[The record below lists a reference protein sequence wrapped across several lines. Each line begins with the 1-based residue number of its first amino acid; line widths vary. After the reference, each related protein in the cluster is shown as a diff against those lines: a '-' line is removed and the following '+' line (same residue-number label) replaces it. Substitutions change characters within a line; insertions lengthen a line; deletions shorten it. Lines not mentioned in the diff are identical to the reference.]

1 MALCKMLH
9 YLIALCLGVNAK
21 MDCDTSI
28 TKAMKISITNQ
39 RNLTGHWIAQVQL
52 EHAGGDKETGPWDV
66 NIEHTTR
73 TCQGIETVD
82 LKATVIAPPAKSI
95 LTAGP
100 EGYDLVP
107 GLGYYKL
114 HTDMKTWEEALIAC
128 EAEGAHLLIINSDQ
142 EAKAL
147 EIFWDVNPKINDRP
161 LNDWAHVGFHDKY
174 KEGQYLTIFN
184 ESLVSTGYVKWYPGD
199 PQGEVQDCGMVA
211 RKSNLL
217 ADVECNIKIP
227 YFCELEQ

>member
-1 MALCKMLH
+1 
-9 YLIALCLGVNAK
+9 
-21 MDCDTSI
+21 
-28 TKAMKISITNQ
+28 
-39 RNLTGHWIAQVQL
+39 VQL

-66 NIEHTTR
+66 DIEHTTT

-100 EGYDLVP
+100 EGYDLVT

-114 HTDMKTWEEALIAC
+114 HTDYKTWEEALIAC

-147 EIFWDVNPKINDRP
+147 EIFWDASPKILEGFPNN
-161 LNDWAHVGFHDKY
+161 LAYVGFHDKY
-174 KEGQYLTIFN
+174 KEGQYLTIF
-184 ESLVSTGYVKWYPGD
+184 SK
-199 PQGEVQDCGMVA
+199 
-211 RKSNLL
+211 
-217 ADVECNIKIP
+217 
-227 YFCELEQ
+227 